1 MDDRD
6 LDTAIDVVA
15 RQMTAGE
22 PDAGFRARV
31 LARIE
36 AGFGSRDSGVGS
48 RDSGLGPRDSGFGR
62 WRWAVGAL
70 GAAAM
75 IVVAVVVFRNEAPAD
90 RGTGP
95 GVQTTRSAVSSAAPA
110 RSAGPEGPALQP
122 RVDSQPRGATVR
134 LPPSPLRGYGGP
146 GKADTTSTVRLKA
159 DTTYRE
165 ALKPGFEIDALAPPP
180 LTPFPLD
187 VASIAVDA
195 LPPADSI
202 QLDKL
207 EIITPIAVAPLGEG
221 DRP

>member
-1 MDDRD
+1 MDDRN
-6 LDTAIDVVA
+6 LDAAIDDVA

-22 PDAGFRARV
+22 PDGAFRARV

-36 AGFGSRDSGVGS
+36 SGSGSRGSGVGSRDSGVGS
-48 RDSGLGPRDSGFGR
+48 RDSGVGSRDSGVGSRDSGVGSRDSGVGR
-62 WRWAVGAL
+62 WRWAVAAL

-75 IVVAVVVFRNEAPAD
+75 IVVALVVFRNQAPAD
-90 RGTGP
+90 RGARK
-95 GVQTTRSAVSSAAPA
+95 GVESAPSAVSSAAPA
-110 RSAGPEGPALQP
+110 RSAAPEAPALQP
-122 RVDSQPRGATVR
+122 RVVSQPRRASVR
-134 LPPSPLRGYGGP
+134 RNDAPDS
-146 GKADTTSTVRLKA
+146 AS
-159 DTTYRE
+159 
-165 ALKPGFEIDALAPPP
+165 EIDALAPPP

-221 DRP
+221 DRQ

>member
-1 MDDRD
+1 MNDRD
-6 LDTAIDVVA
+6 LDTAIDVVS

-36 AGFGSRDSGVGS
+36 SGFGSRDSGFGS
-48 RDSGLGPRDSGFGR
+48 TDSGFGR

-75 IVVAVVVFRNEAPAD
+75 IVAAVFVFRNQAPAD

-95 GVQTTRSAVSSAAPA
+95 GVQTTQSAASSAAPA
-110 RSAGPEGPALQP
+110 RSAGPEGPDL
-122 RVDSQPRGATVR
+122 QPRGATVR
-134 LPPSPLRGYGGP
+134 LPPSPLGGYGGP
-146 GKADTTSTVRLKA
+146 GKA

-165 ALKPGFEIDALAPPP
+165 ALKPASEIDALAPPP
-180 LTPFPLD
+180 LTPFTLD